1 MSTHEAHT
9 RVMRTLDRM
18 LRCKHRRLL
27 EWVVAPALVVGGL
40 AYVAWRYP
48 LASVLFSVAMLA
60 FADFRF
66 G

>member
-9 RVMRTLDRM
+9 KVLRALDRM
-18 LRCKHRRLL
+18 LHCKHRRLL
-27 EWVVAPALVVGGL
+27 EWVVAPALVVGAL